1 MKKWSIRIGV
11 TLLGIILLLVVL
23 GLINI
28 RDRHRGYE
36 VDINISGTKSP
47 SQIQVGFAAFPITP
61 TIVDTWNDNNNDAK
75 FDEKDG
81 DTYNDKNNNGKFD
94 AIWIAGFSNKKPA
107 NGVHDDVWART
118 VVFDDGNTRLA
129 MVSLDA
135 IGFTNDDVIDIRL
148 KIPKELGIDYTII
161 SSTHTHESNDLIGI
175 WGESPFKSGV
185 NKEAM
190 KYVKSQTLASITS
203 AAKALRPA
211 KLQFSQDL
219 AGAKDQ
225 LMDTRKPEVF
235 DAGMRFI
242 QAIDA
247 ENDSTLGVIVS
258 WGNHPETLWSDN
270 LLISS
275 DFPHYIR
282 EYIEKGIYNN
292 GELVMPGLG
301 GTAVYFSGAV
311 GGLMTTR
318 GSMAIKGP
326 FSDTLYTEP
335 NYDKLIAQGQKLG
348 LLSLTAMANP
358 DSMVEKSQ
366 IAVRAK
372 TIELPLTNKTF
383 ALAAAI
389 GLLNKGLT
397 GWFKARTEIS
407 AFTIG
412 PASFICVPGEIYPE
426 IVNGGVEAPEGNDF
440 NIQAIEAP
448 ALRELMPGKYKFIL
462 GLAND
467 EIGYII
473 PKSEW
478 DAEAPF
484 TYGREKSPY
493 GEENSFG
500 PETAPIIYNE
510 LTKMLK
516 DLK

>member
-1 MKKWSIRIGV
+1 MKKWLLRIGA
-11 TLLGIILLLVVL
+11 TILGVIILLIVL
-23 GLINI
+23 GMLNM
-28 RDRHRGYE
+28 RDRHPGYE
-36 VDINISGTKSP
+36 VDLYIPAKDVPGPIK
-47 SQIQVGFAAFPITP
+47 VGFAAFPITP
-61 TIVDTWNDNNNDAK
+61 TVIDTWNDINGDAK

-81 DTYNDKNNNGKFD
+81 DTYNDNNNNGKFD
-94 AIWIAGFSNKKPA
+94 AFWIAGFSNKKPA

-135 IGFTNDDVIDIRL
+135 IGFTHEDVVDIRL
-148 KIPKELGIDYTII
+148 EIPEELGIDYTVI

-185 NKEAM
+185 NKEMM
-190 KYVKSQTLASITS
+190 KYVKSQTLASITK
-203 AAKALRPA
+203 AAKGLRPA
-211 KLQFSQDL
+211 RLQFSEDL
-219 AGAKDQ
+219 TGAEDQ
-225 LMDTRKPEVF
+225 LMDTRKPVVL

-242 QAIDA
+242 QAIDT

-275 DFPHYIR
+275 DFPHYVR
-282 EYIEKGIYNN
+282 EFIEKGVSNN
-292 GELVMPGLG
+292 GELIMPGVG

-326 FSDTLYTEP
+326 FSDTAFTTP
-335 NYDKLIAQGQKLG
+335 NYDKLLAQGQKLG
-348 LLSLTAMANP
+348 LLSLKAMANP
-358 DSMVEKSQ
+358 DSIVEKSQ
-366 IAVRAK
+366 IAIRAK
-372 TIELPLTNKTF
+372 TIELPLANKTF

-397 GWFKARTEIS
+397 GYFSARSEIA

-412 PASFICVPGEIYPE
+412 PASFICVPGELYPE
-426 IVNGGVEAPEGNDF
+426 IANGGIESPEGQDF
-440 NIQAIEAP
+440 DIQPVETP

-478 DAEAPF
+478 DVEAPYL
-484 TYGREKSPY
+484 YGAKKSPY
-493 GEENSFG
+493 GEGNSFG
-500 PETAPIIYNE
+500 PETAPIIHSGLKEILEE
-510 LTKMLK
+510 L
-516 DLK
+516 